1 MVMCQSLARDIN
13 YKVAVF
19 AGTYFD
25 VKHQLPRSETAY
37 YGPSNQGAQ
46 FCCILFGLKLG
57 IVY

>member
-1 MVMCQSLARDIN
+1 MCQSLARDIN

-25 VKHQLPRSETAY
+25 VKHQLLRSETAY
-37 YGPSNQGAQ
+37 YGPSNQGAR

>member
-19 AGTYFD
+19 ADAYFD
-25 VKHQLPRSETAY
+25 VKHQLLRSVTAY

-46 FCCILFGLKLG
+46 FCCILFELKLG